1 MPPPPAEKNATVTTP
16 RYRRSSVRAVLETL
30 THDHAAANAAHDA
43 LWAALW
49 NRRYEDVDE
58 PVWLPDSAYS
68 GILAFARRF
77 PEGTTLTGIDT
88 GESFVV
94 FRNVN
99 DPPPI
104 GSRVRVLPSDRDQ
117 WRFGEGGHVMGL
129 QLDLRFDD
137 HASSGDSSWV
147 AHLREGVQTLS
158 EGLDAQREHFAA
170 RRTQLGALNEPSP
183 LEEIWRD
190 ELAAISER
198 ISLETDYTAEEH
210 KAIQKARSRGP
221 RYADEEERRI
231 ATARR
236 KRFTERGNEAI
247 SKFKE
252 ERWPAIREAAA
263 AELRKYEEY
272 RTEVVKLE
280 DAMTRL
286 RSLNDR
292 AMKAYR
298 MLDAIESAGFGVR
311 KLSFD
316 KAHLSDP
323 AYAEEMLRTI
333 ELLYAAI
340 PQRVQGS
347 ASSFSAYRAPT
358 AGPSVIPPR
367 V

>member
-1 MPPPPAEKNATVTTP
+1 M
-16 RYRRSSVRAVLETL
+16 LETL

-58 PVWLPDSAYS
+58 PVWVPDALYS
-68 GILAFARRF
+68 GILAFSRSF
-77 PEGTTLTGIDT
+77 PEGSTLSGIDT

-94 FRNVN
+94 FRNLAE
-99 DPPPI
+99 PPPI
-104 GSRVRVLPSDRDQ
+104 GSRVRILPAGREQ
-117 WRFGEGGHVMGL
+117 WRFGDGAHPMGL
-129 QLDLRFDD
+129 GIDLRFDD
-137 HASSGDSSWV
+137 HASPGDHSWIGE
-147 AHLREGVQTLS
+147 LRDGVQTLS
-158 EGLDAQREHFAA
+158 AGLDVHREQLAA
-170 RRTQLGALNEPSP
+170 HRAQLGARSEPSS

-190 ELAAISER
+190 EIAAISER
-198 ISLETDYTAEEH
+198 ISVETDYTAEEH
-210 KAIQKARSRGP
+210 KAIQKARARGP
-221 RYADEEERRI
+221 RYADEEEHRI
-231 ATARR
+231 AGARR

-247 SKFKE
+247 AEFKE
-252 ERWPAIREAAA
+252 QRWPEIRDRAA
-263 AELRKYEEY
+263 AEIKKYNDY

-280 DAMTRL
+280 DAMTHL
-286 RSLNDR
+286 RALNER

-298 MLDAIESAGFGVR
+298 MLDAIEAASFGVR
-311 KLSFD
+311 KMTFD
-316 KAHLSDP
+316 KTKLGDA

>member
-1 MPPPPAEKNATVTTP
+1 MTTP

-30 THDHAAANAAHDA
+30 TQDHAAANAVHDA

-58 PVWLPDSAYS
+58 PVWLPDSLYT
-68 GILAFARRF
+68 GILAFSRRF
-77 PEGTTLTGIDT
+77 PEGTSLTGIDT

-94 FRNVN
+94 FRNMN
-99 DPPPI
+99 DAPPI
-104 GSRVRVLPSDRDQ
+104 GSRVRVLPAGREQ
-117 WRFGEGGHVMGL
+117 WRFGDGGHPMGL
-129 QLDLRFDD
+129 ELDLRFDD
-137 HASSGDSSWV
+137 HASAGDNSWV
-147 AHLREGVQTLS
+147 GRLREGVQMLAQTLD
-158 EGLDAQREHFAA
+158 GQREQLAA
-170 RRTQLGALNEPSP
+170 HRAQLGALNEPSG

-190 ELAAISER
+190 EIAAISER
-198 ISLETDYTAEEH
+198 ISVETDYTAEEH
-210 KAIQKARSRGP
+210 KAIQKARARGP
-221 RYADEEERRI
+221 RVADEEERRI
-231 ATARR
+231 AAARR
-236 KRFTERGNEAI
+236 KRFTEKGNEAI
-247 SKFKE
+247 AHFKE
-252 ERWPAIREAAA
+252 ERWPAIRDAAA

-272 RTEVVKLE
+272 RTEVVRLE
-280 DAMTRL
+280 DGMTRL
-286 RSLNDR
+286 RALNER

-298 MLDAIESAGFGVR
+298 MLDAIEAANFGVR
-311 KLSFD
+311 KMTFD
-316 KAHLSDP
+316 KAHVSDG